1 MKRINLAQALELCAD
16 DAVLQ
21 RIADRMGLPPH
32 VVAHVFRCAGPALVA
47 ALAARAARGCEDT
60 QAVFDALM
68 SHDSNARIGSECAH
82 LVETTAGLKD
92 FEHQGH
98 VLATRAIDIP
108 VAALSD
114 HIAVRTGVPTQPASV
129 LCSMAA
135 GMLAGL
141 IKHHVLLEQ
150 GDVTQLPGL
159 LASQLPSVVSGI
171 EDDVATLFGYPNVR
185 ALADAIAVR
194 LAAVAADFHPRQ
206 VSHRHSDDGPSAD
219 TIAAHARA
227 DENHL
232 GATHPRVPDAPTF
245 EDPAGGATSGEAS
258 NVVAGSRPLR
268 TDLGAAASVPGIDA
282 EAAVAKPPGTPDY
295 ARFVAGKVYANEVH
309 YTSSMATPAYAAA
322 SNPDVSRQAAQ
333 AGRHRPARRAWL
345 VGAVLIL
352 VVALIVWAK
361 RDTLAEVISALTPAT
376 PVSSARLAGPA
387 GAVGRSAD
395 AGDPSDARIA
405 ARSADAIVASGA
417 IASSGASAAAAAEST
432 TQALA
437 ADTESLAADTWLVAR
452 TNGSGA
458 PAVQALLDSD
468 DQRSAVVDPLLAR
481 FGKGHFSASLRAG
494 GKEATVWLDHLDA
507 LLPFIAVPGAELTVE
522 RHRVMLGGLAPDNT
536 EGWRQRLQ
544 QALGPAFDVQ
554 VFDKAAA
561 VSRATDSFL
570 HAMAAL
576 LQTDSMCN
584 PGQAA
589 AVLNRQVVDFAAGDD
604 RLPPSATENLA
615 TSAQLMKTCAARNQ
629 ALRFTIIAHADR
641 ADDGEGLLGLTQRRA
656 DAVRSFLVKAGVPAA
671 SLVAQGVGE
680 DRPVAGTL
688 TAAGR
693 FANRRVEFMPL

>member
-1 MKRINLAQALELCAD
+1 MKRINLAQALEQCAD

-21 RIADRMGLPPH
+21 RIADQMGLPPH
-32 VVAHVFRCAGPALVA
+32 VVAHVLRSAGPVLVA
-47 ALAARAARGCEDT
+47 ALTVRAAHGCEDT

-68 SHDSNARIGSECAH
+68 SRDSNARIGSECAH

-92 FEHQGH
+92 FEHRGH
-98 VLATRAIDIP
+98 VLATRATDIP

-129 LCSMAA
+129 LCSIAA
-135 GMLAGL
+135 AMLAGL

-159 LASQLPSVVSGI
+159 LASQLPSVASGM
-171 EDDVATLFGYPNVR
+171 DDGVATLFGYPNVR
-185 ALADAIAVR
+185 ALADTIAVR
-194 LAAVAADFHPRQ
+194 LAAVAADFHSRQ
-206 VSHRHSDDGPSAD
+206 VSHRHSDDAPNAD

-227 DENHL
+227 DEHHL
-232 GATHPRVPDAPTF
+232 AAAHPRVPDAPAF
-245 EDPAGGATSGEAS
+245 EGPAGGATPDEAS
-258 NVVAGSRPLR
+258 DAVAGNRPLR
-268 TDLGAAASVPGIDA
+268 TDLGTAPAPGVDA
-282 EAAVAKPPGTPDY
+282 EVTVAQHTKRPDAPDY
-295 ARFVAGKVYANEVH
+295 ARFVAGKVYANDVH
-309 YTSSMATPAYAAA
+309 YAGSMATPAYAAP
-322 SNPDVSRQAAQ
+322 SHPDAPRQTSRV
-333 AGRHRPARRAWL
+333 GRRARLW
-345 VGAVLIL
+345 VPVLIL
-352 VVALIVWAK
+352 VVAVVALAVWAK
-361 RDTLAEVISALTPAT
+361 RDTWAEVISMLTPAT
-376 PVSSARLAGPA
+376 SVASAPRATA
-387 GAVGRSAD
+387 QAAD
-395 AGDPSDARIA
+395 AS
-405 ARSADAIVASGA
+405 VASGA
-417 IASSGASAAAAAEST
+417 VTPAAASAAAAAEPAA
-432 TQALA
+432 QAQA
-437 ADTESLAADTWLVAR
+437 TDSEALAADTWLVAH
-452 TNGSGA
+452 TNALGA

-468 DQRSAVVDPLLAR
+468 DQRPAVVDPLLAR

-494 GKEATVWLDHLDA
+494 GKGAAVWLDHLDA

-522 RHRVMLGGLAPDNT
+522 RHRVMLGGLAPDNA

-544 QALGPAFDVQ
+544 QTLGPAFDVQ

-576 LQTDSMCN
+576 LQADSMCN

-604 RLPPSATENLA
+604 RLPPSATENLS
-615 TSAQLMKTCAARNQ
+615 TSAQLMKTCAVRNQ

-641 ADDGEGLLGLTQRRA
+641 ANDGAGLLGLTQRRA
-656 DAVRSFLVKAGVPAA
+656 DAIRNFLVNAGVSAA

-688 TAAGR
+688 TAAGQ

>member
-1 MKRINLAQALELCAD
+1 MQALELCAD
-16 DAVLQ
+16 DRVLQ
-21 RIADRMGLPPH
+21 RIADRTGLPAH

-47 ALAARAARGCEDT
+47 AFAVRAAHGCGDT

-68 SHDSNARIGSECAH
+68 SSDSNARIGSECAH

-98 VLATRAIDIP
+98 MLATRATDIP

-114 HIAVRTGVPTQPASV
+114 HVAVRTGVPTQPASV

-135 GMLAGL
+135 AMLAGL

-159 LASQLPSVVSGI
+159 LASQLPSVASGM
-171 EDDVATLFGYPNVR
+171 EDGVATLFGYPNVL
-185 ALADAIAVR
+185 ALVDTVAVR
-194 LAAVAADFHPRQ
+194 LATVAADFRPRP
-206 VSHRHSDDGPSAD
+206 VSQRRADDELNAD
-219 TIAAHARA
+219 TFAARGLA

-232 GATHPRVPDAPTF
+232 PASHPRVPDAQPF
-245 EDPAGGATSGEAS
+245 EGPAGATAPDQVSD
-258 NVVAGSRPLR
+258 VIAGSHPLR
-268 TDLGAAASVPGIDA
+268 TDLGAASVAGIDA
-282 EAAVAKPPGTPDY
+282 EAAVAPRAKPPGAPDY

-322 SNPDVSRQAAQ
+322 SNPDVSPQAAQ
-333 AGRHRPARRAWL
+333 AARRGSARRAWL
-345 VGAVLIL
+345 WGAVMML

-361 RDTLAEVISALTPAT
+361 RDTLAQLISALTPAT
-376 PVSSARLAGPA
+376 PLSSAPLAGPA

-395 AGDPSDARIA
+395 AGDPSAARIA
-405 ARSADAIVASGA
+405 GRSADAIVASGA
-417 IASSGASAAAAAEST
+417 IASSAASAAAAAESVS
-432 TQALA
+432 QALA
-437 ADTESLAADTWLVAR
+437 TDTESLAADTWLVAR

-458 PAVQALLDSD
+458 PAVQALIDSD
-468 DQRSAVVDPLLAR
+468 DQRPAVVDPLLAR
-481 FGKGHFSASLRAG
+481 FGKGHFSASLRPG
-494 GKEATVWLDHLDA
+494 GKEAAVWLDHLDA

-522 RHRVMLGGLAPDNT
+522 RHRVMLGGLAPDNA

-576 LQTDSMCN
+576 LQTDSICN

-629 ALRFTIIAHADR
+629 ALRFTIIARADHT
-641 ADDGEGLLGLTQRRA
+641 DDGEGLLGLTQRRA
-656 DAVRSFLVKAGVPAA
+656 DAIRSFLVKAGVPAA

-680 DRPVAGTL
+680 DRPVVGTL